1 MNTVSKKK
9 TLLSCLLAACM
20 GLSAFAGGLLLKAD
34 AAELQVQSAALF
46 TASEGV
52 NVRPASQ
59 YQKADGTSVGST
71 GLRFQSTN
79 DEAFTIQ
86 LNGVFHRSF
95 GLDWSAPADGWI
107 DGGAEVVFE
116 IAEFGN
122 PDNKFEIHY
131 KGLWQSSAWVEYDY
145 TDSNGD
151 TQTLYRTYGLGYQ
164 GTSRMVYSKD
174 IIDGSV
180 NSPDGSDILFSP
192 MLTAN
197 ESVTDR
203 RFSRTEV
210 RVQNS
215 LTDATAGST
224 ATDGAVVNVVGWSNG
239 GGTVPIASFRDD
251 PESFSPTDAEMEV
264 YAVQQWWDPSGDA
277 NYNIGYNLPR
287 INFDNGYTVK
297 IHVSKGL
304 EFMVFSIGEIMD
316 NDYNNYWTNEPFNT
330 WPAMQVDTTGEQ
342 AQCADEANAAT
353 YWSTVSFYQK
363 WQAVPFIEV
372 EDHDEYVAAGQVITP
387 PEATYATN
395 GNPTAT
401 NPVTD
406 IQYRVNGGA
415 WSAVPADGIPACATG
430 DDVEVLYTAN
440 VNGKTITETI
450 TLRVR
455 SKASDLV
462 TVTNGATVTAAKS
475 YTTSA
480 GDYTTPAGLYI
491 SAPSDKSLS
500 YGVELNGIFTGS
512 TGIKAYFPGEGFWE
526 ATRETVITVASAV
539 DPEEKF
545 QVHIGGRYQSY
556 GYVTY
561 DWNGETLYR
570 TVNSYEGN
578 DTYYYQESNVKDIGA
593 AQYLPVQGHLSDT
606 DLGRREPYIGF
617 EMQTDGT
624 FNVVLISSH
633 NAGVRKT
640 IASFCEQR
648 TTFEPT
654 TEASGTAPNLPKLDL
669 SKGYTISI
677 ENSDNDDA
685 KSFDLLIESI
695 ATSETGDPYAGGTV
709 YALNGAGVEQEPE
722 FYKQWLTFPS
732 ITIGQYDKIVAAG
745 DLTAPKATYTTNGDP
760 SAKNSVEKIEYRIDG
775 GSGWTSAAA
784 GLIPGLKSGN
794 EVEVRYSV
802 SWNGLTI
809 SESITFSVRNLE
821 AFAAQEVVNVKE
833 PTVKVTANGQ
843 GASGEKQS
851 ENGLLLEPT
860 IEQSYSFDFVGR
872 FTGNTEFRWGTAAE
886 EGWSVNGRVEFTVA
900 EAGNPENY
908 FKVVWLSPDQTRA
921 YVEYVYN
928 GTTLYCAQ
936 GRNNSGTY
944 YYVLGTGEDH
954 NKDDIADNWD
964 IQYQPWIGDASSSG
978 VLGLE
983 WNGDVL
989 NVMATNE
996 SGNKQ
1001 ILASFV
1007 NDLDGFTPATEGTGS
1022 KSNLP
1027 KISFAN
1033 GYTVSVKVTGAIDF
1047 LLYDVTTEEGEISFD
1062 TETVA
1067 YEPLWYTRGT
1077 AMPVFDDIPV
1087 LPGVQVGSDTQ
1098 FTVPELTYTAS
1109 KDAKLTVAWV
1119 KPDNSESA
1127 TQPGGTLSMTD
1138 KGDHILRYTVTADGV
1153 PYVKELTVH
1162 VCDYA
1167 TFVSGKPATCISE
1180 GEGLFTCVHGNALE
1194 RVVPADENA
1203 HSVSYN
1209 EQINPTCTTEGVRAC
1224 WECLYCHK
1232 YFADADCAEELTD
1245 LSLPID
1251 PDAHTYWAKWTWD
1264 GETPSVEF
1272 YCKDCDAEAECTE
1285 EIKVVESEEES
1296 VDATCQTEGKK
1307 VLEASVVFGGY
1318 RYIDLHE
1325 AVIPVAPH
1333 ALTAVAEKP
1342 STCMQEGTKAYYI
1355 CSVCGKLF
1363 LDAEGKTETSKEEI
1377 VIPTGGHQLKEVP
1390 AKEST
1395 CAEAGNKAYWECSI
1409 CGKLFLDAEGKTETS
1424 KEEVA
1429 LPTSGQHNMVQVP
1442 AKAPTCTEDGNSAY
1456 YKCSECGRCTSDD
1469 KGEMEIDESS
1479 MKLPAAG
1486 HKFEGGVCT
1495 VCGAEDPGDGA
1506 SDGLTGGQI
1515 AAIVVA
1521 AVVVAA
1527 GVVVAVVL
1535 VVRKKKLG
1543 GQK

>member
-20 GLSAFAGGLLLKAD
+20 GLSAFAGGMLLKAD
-34 AAELQVQSAALF
+34 AE
-46 TASEGV
+46 
-52 NVRPASQ
+52 
-59 YQKADGTSVGST
+59 
-71 GLRFQSTN
+71 
-79 DEAFTIQ
+79 
-86 LNGVFHRSF
+86 
-95 GLDWSAPADGWI
+95 
-107 DGGAEVVFE
+107 
-116 IAEFGN
+116 
-122 PDNKFEIHY
+122 
-131 KGLWQSSAWVEYDY
+131 
-145 TDSNGD
+145 
-151 TQTLYRTYGLGYQ
+151 
-164 GTSRMVYSKD
+164 
-174 IIDGSV
+174 
-180 NSPDGSDILFSP
+180 
-192 MLTAN
+192 
-197 ESVTDR
+197 
-203 RFSRTEV
+203 
-210 RVQNS
+210 
-215 LTDATAGST
+215 
-224 ATDGAVVNVVGWSNG
+224 
-239 GGTVPIASFRDD
+239 
-251 PESFSPTDAEMEV
+251 
-264 YAVQQWWDPSGDA
+264 
-277 NYNIGYNLPR
+277 
-287 INFDNGYTVK
+287 
-297 IHVSKGL
+297 
-304 EFMVFSIGEIMD
+304 SIGI
-316 NDYNNYWTNEPFNT
+316 
-330 WPAMQVDTTGEQ
+330 
-342 AQCADEANAAT
+342 
-353 YWSTVSFYQK
+353 SS
-363 WQAVPFIEV
+363 
-372 EDHDEYVAAGQVITP
+372 
-387 PEATYATN
+387 
-395 GNPTAT
+395 
-401 NPVTD
+401 
-406 IQYRVNGGA
+406 
-415 WSAVPADGIPACATG
+415 
-430 DDVEVLYTAN
+430 
-440 VNGKTITETI
+440 
-450 TLRVR
+450 
-455 SKASDLV
+455 LV
-462 TVTNGATVTAAKS
+462 TVTGDAQVEATPRQYVLKNNS
-475 YTTSA
+475 ND
-480 GDYTTPAGLYI
+480 GKPAGTAVGDTGLYVASTKDD
-491 SAPSDKSLS
+491 SADG
-500 YGVELNGIFTGS
+500 YTVALNGIFTGS
-512 TGIKAYFPGEGFWE
+512 VGMQIAFPGEGFWDGSYRE
-526 ATRETVITVASAV
+526 AVMTVTSIT
-539 DPEEKF
+539 DPEETF
-545 QVHIGGRYQSY
+545 QLHLDDVWGMYA
-556 GYVTY
+556 YVTFEY
-561 DWNGETLYR
+561 GEETLTR
-570 TVNSYEGN
+570 SRSK
-578 DTYYYQESNVKDIGA
+578 YYGDSFDQVTGA
-593 AQYLPVQGHLSDT
+593 DNADWLYYKNTSDYFFPVMGVFQDAGSEADP
-606 DLGRREPYIGF
+606 RRETAYFGL
-617 EMQTDGT
+617 EMTADGAL
-624 FNVVLISSH
+624 NVILTSNTNWGAPFKRVL
-633 NAGVRKT
+633 
-640 IASFCEQR
+640 ASFAEDPE
-648 TTFEPT
+648 TFVPK
-654 TEASGTAPNLPKLDL
+654 TEGQGSTPNLPKLESFKD
-669 SKGYTISI
+669 GYTIRFDI
-677 ENSDNDDA
+677 SDNANNKACD
-685 KSFDLLIESI
+685 FLLESI
-695 ATSETGDPYAGGTV
+695 AVSETGDAYRTENSGTV
-709 YALNGAGVEQEPE
+709 YTLNTETLQTMPSFYQTWYDSITQTADLVTVTGDAQVEATPRQYVLKNAGKDGTEAGTAVGDTGLYVASTKDDSTGYSVALNGIFTGSVGMYVAFPGEGFWKDPGYYREAVMTVTSVTDPEETFQLHIDGSWGTSGYVTYEHEGQKLIRSRSKYYTNPFDQVTGADSADWLYTKSPDYMFPIMSNFNDNSSEANPMRNACYIGLEYTEDGVLNVIMTANTNWGAPFKRVLASFAEEPETFVPSTETSGKTPNLPKLESLKDGYTIRFDISDQVIDNRVDFLLKSIAVSETGDAYRTENSGTVYTLNKSWVEQEPE

-745 DLTAPKATYTTNGDP
+745 ELKAPSATYATNGAPNDV
-760 SAKNSVEKIEYRIDG
+760 KDVETIEYRIDG
-775 GSGWTSAAA
+775 GNSWTNVAD
-784 GLIPGLKSGN
+784 GLISGLKSGN

-802 SWNGLTI
+802 SWKDLTI
-809 SESITFSVRNLE
+809 SETITFSVRNLE
-821 AFAAQEVVNVKE
+821 AFAAEDVVNVKE

-843 GASGEKQS
+843 GASGATQS
-851 ENGLLLEPT
+851 EKGLLLEPT

-886 EGWSVNGRVEFTVA
+886 EGSGVNGRVEFTVA
-900 EAGNPENY
+900 EAGNPANY
-908 FKVVWLSPDQTRA
+908 FKVIWLSPWQSRA

-944 YYVLGTGEDH
+944 FYVLGTGEDH
-954 NKDDIADNWD
+954 NKDEIADNWD
-964 IQYQPWIGDASSSG
+964 IQYRPTIGDASSSG
-978 VLGLE
+978 ILGLE
-983 WNGDVL
+983 WNDDVL
-989 NVMATNE
+989 NVMAINE
-996 SGNKQ
+996 DGKKQ
-1001 ILASFV
+1001 ILASFENEV
-1007 NDLDGFTPATEGTGS
+1007 NDSFKPATSGTGN

-1067 YEPLWYTRGT
+1067 YEPLWYTRGK
-1077 AMPVFDDIPV
+1077 AMPVFGDIPV
-1087 LPGVQVGSDTQ
+1087 LPGVQVDSDTQ
-1098 FTVPELTYTAS
+1098 FTVPALTYTAGE
-1109 KDAKLTVAWV
+1109 DAELTVAWV
-1119 KPDNSESA
+1119 KPDNSESE

-1138 KGDHILRYTVTADGV
+1138 KGDHIIRYTVTVDGV

-1162 VCDYA
+1162 VCDYT

-1363 LDAEGKTETSKEEI
+1363 LDAEGKTETTLEELT
-1377 VIPTGGHQLKEVP
+1377 IPTGGHQLKEVP

>member
-9 TLLSCLLAACM
+9 TLLSCLLAVCM
-20 GLSAFAGGLLLKAD
+20 GLSALAGGLLIKAD
-34 AAELQVQSAALF
+34 AASA
-46 TASEGV
+46 
-52 NVRPASQ
+52 
-59 YQKADGTSVGST
+59 
-71 GLRFQSTN
+71 
-79 DEAFTIQ
+79 
-86 LNGVFHRSF
+86 
-95 GLDWSAPADGWI
+95 
-107 DGGAEVVFE
+107 
-116 IAEFGN
+116 
-122 PDNKFEIHY
+122 
-131 KGLWQSSAWVEYDY
+131 
-145 TDSNGD
+145 
-151 TQTLYRTYGLGYQ
+151 
-164 GTSRMVYSKD
+164 
-174 IIDGSV
+174 
-180 NSPDGSDILFSP
+180 
-192 MLTAN
+192 
-197 ESVTDR
+197 
-203 RFSRTEV
+203 
-210 RVQNS
+210 
-215 LTDATAGST
+215 DAA
-224 ATDGAVVNVVGWSNG
+224 
-239 GGTVPIASFRDD
+239 
-251 PESFSPTDAEMEV
+251 
-264 YAVQQWWDPSGDA
+264 
-277 NYNIGYNLPR
+277 
-287 INFDNGYTVK
+287 
-297 IHVSKGL
+297 
-304 EFMVFSIGEIMD
+304 
-316 NDYNNYWTNEPFNT
+316 
-330 WPAMQVDTTGEQ
+330 
-342 AQCADEANAAT
+342 
-353 YWSTVSFYQK
+353 
-363 WQAVPFIEV
+363 
-372 EDHDEYVAAGQVITP
+372 
-387 PEATYATN
+387 
-395 GNPTAT
+395 
-401 NPVTD
+401 
-406 IQYRVNGGA
+406 
-415 WSAVPADGIPACATG
+415 
-430 DDVEVLYTAN
+430 
-440 VNGKTITETI
+440 
-450 TLRVR
+450 
-455 SKASDLV
+455 DLV
-462 TVTNGATVTAAKS
+462 TVTGGATVTAAKS
-475 YTTSA
+475 YTTTA
-480 GDYTTPAGLYI
+480 GDYTTPKGLYI
-491 SAPSDKSLS
+491 AAPSDKSLS
-500 YGVELNGIFTGS
+500 YGVELNGVFTGS
-512 TGIKAYFPGEGFWE
+512 TGIKAYFPGEGFWNPVV
-526 ATRETVITVASAV
+526 ETTITVTSVADAG
-539 DPEEKF
+539 ETF
-545 QVHIGGRYQSY
+545 QVHIGGEWQRYA
-556 GYVTY
+556 YVTY
-561 DWNGETLYR
+561 DWDGETLYR
-570 TVNSYEGN
+570 TVNSYADNG
-578 DTYYYQESNVKDIGA
+578 TYYYREDNVKDIGS
-593 AQYLPVQGHLSDT
+593 AQYLPIQGWVESDG
-606 DLGRREPYIGF
+606 GRLEPYIGF
-617 EMQTDGT
+617 EMQADGT
-624 FNVVLISSH
+624 FNVVLVSGHS
-633 NAGVRKT
+633 AGVHKT
-640 IASFCEQR
+640 IASFCEEK
-648 TTFEPT
+648 TTFTPT
-654 TEASGTAPNLPKLDL
+654 TEESGTAPNLPKLDL
-669 SKGYTISI
+669 SAGYTISI
-677 ENSDNDDA
+677 ENSDSDIS

-695 ATSETGDPYAGGTV
+695 ATSETGDPYAEGNGTV
-709 YALNGAGVEQEPE
+709 YTLNTETLQTMPSFYQTWYDSITQTADLVTVTGDAQVEETPRQYVLKNVSNDGKPAGTAVGDTGLYVASTKDDSADGYTVALNGIFTGSVGMQIAFPGEGFWDGSYREAVMTVTSVTDPEETFQLHLDDTWGMYAYVTFEYEGQTLTRSRSKYYGDGFDQVTGADGADWLYYKDTDSYYFPAMGVFQDAGTAADPRRETSYFGLEMTDDGALNVILMANRGDWAEPYKRVLASFAEDPETFVPQTEGQGSTPNLPKLESFKDGYTIRFDISDNANDKACDFLLESIAVSEKGDAYRTENNGTVYTLDKSWVEQEPE
-722 FYKQWLTFPS
+722 FYSTWLEFPS
-732 ITIGQYDKIVAAG
+732 ITVGEYDKIVAAG
-745 DLTAPKATYTTNGDP
+745 DLTAPSATYATNGDP
-760 SAKNSVEKIEYRIDG
+760 LAENPVTNIEYRIDG
-775 GSGWTSAAA
+775 GSSWTSVAD

-821 AFAAQEVVNVKE
+821 AFAAQDVVRVKE

-843 GASGEKQS
+843 GASGATIS

-860 IEQSYSFDFVGR
+860 IEPSYTFDLVGR
-872 FTGNTEFRWGTAAE
+872 FTGNTELRWGTAAE
-886 EGWSVNGRVEFTVA
+886 EDWAVNGRVEFTVA
-900 EAGNPENY
+900 EAGNPGNY
-908 FKVVWLSPDQTRA
+908 FKVVWLSPNQSRA

-944 YYVLGTGEDH
+944 YYVLGTGENHD
-954 NKDDIADNWD
+954 NAEIADNWD
-964 IQYQPWIGDASSSG
+964 VQYQPWIGQASSSG

-1001 ILASFV
+1001 IIASFE
-1007 NDLDGFTPATEGTGS
+1007 NDINGFTPVTEGTGN

-1062 TETVA
+1062 TDTVS
-1067 YEPLWYTRGT
+1067 YEPVWYTRGT
-1077 AMPVFDDIPV
+1077 AMPVFEDIPV
-1087 LPGVQVGSDTQ
+1087 LPGVQMDSDTQ
-1098 FTVPELTYTAS
+1098 FTVPALTYTAGE
-1109 KDAKLTVAWV
+1109 DAELTVAWV

-1138 KGDHILRYTVTADGV
+1138 MGDHIIRYTVTVDGV

-1162 VCDYA
+1162 VCDYT
-1167 TFVSGKPATCISE
+1167 TFVSGKPATCISQ
-1180 GEGLFTCVHGNALE
+1180 GEGLFTCKHGNALE

-1209 EQINPTCTTEGVRAC
+1209 EQINPTCTTEGVKAC

-1355 CSVCGKLF
+1355 CSACGKLF
-1363 LDAEGKTETSKEEI
+1363 LDAEGKTETTLEELI
-1377 VIPTGGHQLKEVP
+1377 IPTGGHQLKEVP

-1395 CAEAGNKAYWECSI
+1395 CVEEGNKAYWECSV
-1409 CGKLFLDAEGKTETS
+1409 CGKIFLDAEGKTETS

-1442 AKAPTCTEDGNSAY
+1442 AKEPTCTEDGNSAY

-1479 MKLPAAG
+1479 MKLPATG